1 MSILRHTVFS
11 TPQNLG
17 GGFFIIVICLL
28 QGDLYGIYRI
38 KQPANKHYKHSPY
51 TDKIE
56 IGLNY
61 GINIP
66 DGEKEPVVR
75 KISTETYET
84 TRLFKGGTVKTTYR
98 NYDVYV
104 VV

>member
-1 MSILRHTVFS
+1 MSAGIEFCYYT
-11 TPQNLG
+11 
-17 GGFFIIVICLL
+17 FIRFV
-28 QGDLYGIYRI
+28 
-38 KQPANKHYKHSPY
+38 KVY

-61 GINIP
+61 GFNTP
-66 DGEKEPVVR
+66 GDEKEPVVR